1 MSAVDTDSLYL
12 RWSNKRSIFILFVG
26 DFREKKSVAENEEKE
41 KKQDKIEIF
50 NKFLFCSDYFTNFK
64 FLVNKF
70 ICLYTV
76 N

>member
-41 KKQDKIEIF
+41 KE
-50 NKFLFCSDYFTNFK
+50 TG
-64 FLVNKF
+64 
-70 ICLYTV
+70 
-76 N
+76 